1 MINKYSNEP
10 LYSQLKNIIIEKIEK
25 GEYPSGS
32 KIPSEQELCE
42 LYDISRPTVRQ
53 AISELTSS
61 GYLYKEKGK
70 GTFVSNPKTVVNAK
84 SYTGFTDSI
93 LDNDMTGERKI
104 ISAETLTNRELRLL
118 DDVFSIGN
126 NQVIDFA
133 CFNYT
138 GKIND
143 DLISLNTSYIPINLF
158 PNIIEDVKNQKPS
171 FDILRGKYP
180 LLPTRTKSTL
190 EVIYT
195 EQFEAQYLMVP
206 PGQALI
212 KISNIIYSKSG
223 QVVEFVISKYR
234 ADRCKLLFENSK

>member
-1 MINKYSNEP
+1 VINKYSNEP

>member
-1 MINKYSNEP
+1 VINKYSNEP
-10 LYSQLKNIIIEKIEK
+10 LYSQLKNIIIEKIGK

-180 LLPTRTKSTL
+180 LLPARTKSTL